1 LAPPPVRRE
10 DGAVGPLIE
19 EDRVDTGVT
28 DDQRALL
35 DVSVRFMEDACP
47 LQAVRDGAWR
57 DDGFAARYRRQ
68 AAELGW
74 FSMLVPE
81 GLGGGSISGNG
92 VVDAALI
99 AYERGRHLQPGSFVG
114 TNVVAYTLARAGG
127 DHLRQTVLPELLA
140 GDASASWASAGIGD
154 GRPDTGVQ
162 ARATGEGGVEL
173 TGTTTAVQDVE
184 PSTWL
189 LVTATTADGATQP
202 VLVAADAPGVTVTDQ
217 ESLDISR
224 RFAEVRFDA
233 TPVPAGA
240 VLTAPGA
247 DGDLRR
253 DQLAVASTLIAA
265 ESVGAMD
272 HDFDMTVQ
280 YAKDRI
286 AFGRPIGS
294 FQGVKHQLADTS
306 LALEMSKAIVLAAAR
321 TVGGDEGYG
330 PEAASMAK
338 AFVGEAG
345 IDLGQ
350 TCFQVFGGIGYTWEH
365 DQHLYLRRI
374 TTDAGL
380 FGDPAW
386 HREYLCQL
394 AGL

>member
-1 LAPPPVRRE
+1 
-10 DGAVGPLIE
+10 
-19 EDRVDTGVT
+19 VDTGVT

-47 LQAVRDGAWR
+47 LRAVRDGAWK
-57 DDGFAARYRRQ
+57 DDAFATGYRRQ

-74 FSMLVPE
+74 YSMLVPE
-81 GLGGGSISGNG
+81 SLGGGNVSGNG
-92 VVDAALI
+92 VLDAALI
-99 AYERGRHLQPGSFVG
+99 AYERGAHLQPGSFVG
-114 TNVVAYTLARAGG
+114 TNVVALTLAQAGR
-127 DHLRQTVLPELLA
+127 DELRQTVLPALLS
-140 GDASASWASAGIGD
+140 GQASGSWAAASLGD
-154 GRPDTGVQ
+154 GDRRADVDARPTGD
-162 ARATGEGGVEL
+162 GGYEL
-173 TGTTTAVQDVE
+173 SGVTRPVLDIEA
-184 PSTWL
+184 PSWL
-189 LVTATTADGATQP
+189 LVGATTADGPVQ
-202 VLVAADAPGVTVTDQ
+202 VLVAADDAAVTVSEMDA
-217 ESLDISR
+217 LDISR
-224 RFAEVRFDA
+224 RFAEVRLDGVR
-233 TPVPAGA
+233 VPAAAVIDAGA
-240 VLTAPGA
+240 G
-247 DGDLRR
+247 LRAR
-253 DQLAVASTLIAA
+253 QLAIAGTLIAA

-272 HDFDMTVQ
+272 HDFQMTVQ

-294 FQGVKHQLADTS
+294 FQGIKHQLADTS
-306 LALEMSKAIVLAAAR
+306 LALEMSKAITLAAAR
-321 TVGGDEGYG
+321 TLGADDEYG
-330 PEAASMAK
+330 PQAASMAK

-345 IDLGQ
+345 VDLAQ